1 MLTKV
6 IIRNFKRFEA
16 AEIDLG
22 SPVVFVGPNNSGKT
36 SAMQALTLWDVGLRR
51 WMEKRAGEE
60 TPKRRSGVAINRR
73 DLLAI
78 PHPSARQL
86 WRTLRVREVRRTPK
100 GHATRNVRID
110 IAVEGQGATGLWK
123 CGLEFNYANE
133 ESIYCRPLRQGKTR
147 MPIPRE
153 APGVNLVFLAPMSGL
168 ASIEPR
174 IDPGAVNVRIGEG
187 RTAEVLRNL
196 CYRLYSE
203 DRERWHLLVE
213 QILQLFGARLQSPEF
228 VAGRG
233 EIAMKYIEEQTSYDL
248 SMSGRGMQQTVL
260 VLAYL
265 YLNTGSVIMLD
276 EPGANLEIL
285 RQKQIYRLVSDVA
298 SNTGSQIV
306 AASHS
311 AALLNE
317 AVERDLVIAFAGQ
330 PHALDTGRDQVLKAL
345 TSIGFD
351 QYCQAEQT
359 GWVLYLEG
367 PTDLAILRTF
377 AQRSGNPRFI
387 GALDRPFV
395 KYVGNQPFQARQHF
409 FALREALPSLRG
421 IAILDRLYK
430 RPDDAP
436 GLDMFTWRRR
446 EIENYVCT
454 RATLGTYAAASAQAD
469 EAGPL
474 FATAERSRRTTAMNE
489 AIAEIEGA
497 LKKLGKESPWSPDLK
512 ASDEFLKPLFAD
524 YSSRLGL
531 PNTFSRKSFYELA
544 RYVPESEIPDEVWQ
558 KLEAIAATKEAADN
572 NQADGK

>member
-1 MLTKV
+1 MLTKLTV
-6 IIRNFKRFEA
+6 RNFKRFEA

-36 SAMQALTLWDVGLRR
+36 SAMQALSLWDVGLRR
-51 WMEKRAGEE
+51 WIEKRSGEE
-60 TPKRRSGVAINRR
+60 TPRKRSGVAISRR

-86 WRTLRVREVRRTPK
+86 WRTLRVREVRRTPE
-100 GHATRNVRID
+100 GHSTKNIRID
-110 IAVEGQGATGLWK
+110 IAVEGQGAMGLWK
-123 CGLEFNYANE
+123 CGLEFDYANE
-133 ESIYCRPLRQGKTR
+133 ESIYCRPLRQGETQ

-153 APGVNLVFLAPMSGL
+153 APGMNVVFLPPMSGL

-174 IDPGAVNVRIGEG
+174 FDPGAVNVRIGEG

-196 CYRLYSE
+196 CYRLYTE
-203 DRERWHLLVE
+203 DRERWQLLIE
-213 QILQLFGARLQSPEF
+213 QIHQLFGAHLQSPEF
-228 VAGRG
+228 IAGRG
-233 EIAMKYIEEQTSYDL
+233 EIAMKYSEEQFSYDL
-248 SMSGRGMQQTVL
+248 SMSGRGMQQTLL

-265 YLNTGSVIMLD
+265 YLNRGSVIMLD

-285 RQKQIYRLVSDVA
+285 RQKQIFRLVSDVA
-298 SNTGSQIV
+298 ADTGSQIV

-311 AALLNE
+311 VTLLNE
-317 AVERDLVIAFAGQ
+317 AAERDLVIAFTGQ
-330 PHALDTGRDQVLKAL
+330 PHALDTGRDQVIKAL

-351 QYCQAEQT
+351 QYYQAEQT

-367 PTDLAILRTF
+367 PSDLAILRTF

-387 GALDRPFV
+387 AALDRPFV
-395 KYVGNQPFQARQHF
+395 KHVGNQPSKARRHF
-409 FALREALPSLRG
+409 IALREALPSLQG
-421 IAILDRLYK
+421 IAVLDRLDK
-430 RPDDAP
+430 EPDHAP
-436 GLDMFTWRRR
+436 GLEILMWDRR

-454 RATLGTYAAASAQAD
+454 QATLGKYAAESVRAD
-469 EAGPL
+469 KTGPL
-474 FATAERSRRTTAMNE
+474 FAPAEKRRRTTAMNE
-489 AIAEIEGA
+489 AVAEIESA
-497 LKKLGKESPWSPDLK
+497 LKKLGKGSPWSSDLK

-524 YSSRLGL
+524 YFGRLGL

-572 NQADGK
+572 GQEGSR

>member
-1 MLTKV
+1 
-6 IIRNFKRFEA
+6 
-16 AEIDLG
+16 
-22 SPVVFVGPNNSGKT
+22 
-36 SAMQALTLWDVGLRR
+36 
-51 WMEKRAGEE
+51 
-60 TPKRRSGVAINRR
+60 
-73 DLLAI
+73 
-78 PHPSARQL
+78 
-86 WRTLRVREVRRTPK
+86 
-100 GHATRNVRID
+100 
-110 IAVEGQGATGLWK
+110 
-123 CGLEFNYANE
+123 
-133 ESIYCRPLRQGKTR
+133 

-153 APGVNLVFLAPMSGL
+153 ALGVNVVFLPPMSGL

-174 IDPGAVNVRIGEG
+174 IDPVAVNVRIGEG

-196 CYRLYSE
+196 CYRLYTE
-203 DRERWHLLVE
+203 DPDRWQLLIE
-213 QILQLFGARLQSPEF
+213 QIYQLFGAHLQSPEF
-228 VAGRG
+228 IAGRG
-233 EIAMKYIEEQTSYDL
+233 EIAMKYSEEQTVYDL
-248 SMSGRGMQQTVL
+248 SMSGRGMQQTLL

-265 YLNTGSVIMLD
+265 YLNRGSVIMLD

-298 SNTGSQIV
+298 ANTGSQIV

-311 AALLNE
+311 VALLNE

-330 PHALDTGRDQVLKAL
+330 PHALDTGRDQAIKAL

-351 QYCQAEQT
+351 QYFQAEQT

-395 KYVGNQPFQARQHF
+395 KHIGNQPSRARRHF
-409 FALREALPSLRG
+409 FALREALPSLPG
-421 IAILDRLYK
+421 IAVLDRLDNK
-430 RPDDAP
+430 PDHAP
-436 GLDMFTWRRR
+436 GLKILMWHRR

-454 RATLGTYAAASAQAD
+454 RATLGKYAAASVRAD

-497 LKKLGKESPWSPDLK
+497 LKKLRKGSPWGPDLK
-512 ASDEFLKPLFAD
+512 ASDGFLKPLFAD
-524 YSSRLGL
+524 YFSRLGL
-531 PNTFSRKSFYELA
+531 PNTFSKKSFYELA
-544 RYVPESEIPDEVWQ
+544 RYVPESEIPDEVWH

-572 NQADGK
+572 GQEGSG